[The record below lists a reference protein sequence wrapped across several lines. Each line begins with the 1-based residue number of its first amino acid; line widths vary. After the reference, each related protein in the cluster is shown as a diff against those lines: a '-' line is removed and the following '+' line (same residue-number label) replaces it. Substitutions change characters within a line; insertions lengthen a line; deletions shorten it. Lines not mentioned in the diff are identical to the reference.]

1 MMPFR
6 FLVPLSL
13 VFAAA
18 GFAGVYFPGNARTQ
32 AAAQA
37 LASSDPANDPAQCE
51 SCKHTPSNRFS
62 MLAAGG
68 TAPVKALKSLSDLVS
83 EARSSESSSAGARWK
98 VMEVMGSMNA
108 GELERLIEG
117 ALDLSTL
124 FKSQSFEFEFAVR
137 RLVELEPQKAADL
150 WAKNASLRPKADLFL
165 NRWVKKDPEAF
176 AAWSLSQPRELQ
188 QASASAL
195 GAFAKDAPEKFASVA
210 AQFGQSPAG
219 PSGASSAIAGMLE
232 REAGAPEKGFAYAQT
247 LPEGPLR
254 DAALM
259 EMLKWPGANAYANP
273 AVASAL
279 AQADPEVARRLGRE
293 LSKNAGELPV
303 GPARES
309 AFTAALREQSGAD
322 PAAAAK
328 RLESLAGSVDY
339 APAVRG
345 FVEATVRKDPATA
358 LEWALSIDPSASL
371 QRSSALERAASA
383 WFKADAAAARA
394 WAETAPLSDAEYFQ
408 LTGRARAR

>member
-6 FLVPLSL
+6 FLLPLSL

-18 GFAGVYFPGNARTQ
+18 GFAGVYFPGNTRNQ

-37 LASSDPANDPAQCE
+37 LAQSDPANCE

-62 MLAAGG
+62 MLAAKQPVAAR
-68 TAPVKALKSLSDLVS
+68 APQSLAAIVQ
-83 EARSSESSSAGARWK
+83 EARESAPSAPSARWK
-98 VMEVMGSMNA
+98 VMEIMGSMNA
-108 GELERLIEG
+108 GELEGLIKG
-117 ALDLSTL
+117 ALDQINL
-124 FKSQSFEFEFAVR
+124 FKPQSFEFEFAVR
-137 RLVELEPQKAADL
+137 RLVELEPEKAAAL
-150 WAKNASLRPKADLFL
+150 WAKNAALRMQTDLFL
-165 NRWVKKDPEAF
+165 NGWVKSDPQAF
-176 AAWSLSQPRELQ
+176 AVWSLAQSREIQ

-195 GAFAKDAPEKFASVA
+195 GAFAKDAPEKFAAVA

-219 PSGASSAIAGMLE
+219 AAGASRAIAGMLE

-254 DAALM
+254 NAALM
-259 EMLKWPGANAYANP
+259 EMLKWPGANAHANP
-273 AVASAL
+273 SVADAL
-279 AQADPEVARRLGRE
+279 ANADPEDARRLGRE
-293 LSKNAGELPV
+293 LSKTASQLPV

-309 AFTAALREQSGAD
+309 AFTAALRDESGKD
-322 PAAAAK
+322 PVAAAK

-358 LEWALSIDPSASL
+358 LEWALKIDPSASL
-371 QRSSALERAASA
+371 QRSSALERAAAA
-383 WFKADAAAARA
+383 WFKADSAAARA
-394 WAETAPLSDAEYFQ
+394 WVETAPLSDAEYFQ